1 MENVQLSGL
10 PSTVKICFH
19 FQSRQIADR
28 LNLEGAE
35 LTPAQAQQIEDAR
48 KQFDRKLRL
57 DRADMGIPVLNKNG
71 ETNLS
76 LYETVED
83 LAAAGYRIVDAFIRP
98 KYKWVNGVN
107 TGLKGHVT
115 QMVFSNDTTI
125 ESMFE
130 DPTQAVNVLAELKSL
145 LKNFTSPL
153 TFVWANH
160 IEGGVRTCDTINVSA
175 LSREDERAQ
184 MFPNKSALRRD
195 PQTGSYRIAACNFN
209 RA

>member
-1 MENVQLSGL
+1 MNNVQLSGI
-10 PSTVKICFH
+10 PSTIMVCFH
-19 FQSRQIADR
+19 FQARKIADK

-35 LTPAQAQQIEDAR
+35 LTPAEAQGIEDR
-48 KQFDRKLRL
+48 RQQFDRKLRL
-57 DRADMGIPVLNKNG
+57 DRADTGVPVLSKNG
-71 ETNLS
+71 EMTLS

-107 TGLKGHVT
+107 TGLKGYVT
-115 QMVFSNDTTI
+115 QMVFSNDTTT
-125 ESMFE
+125 ESMLE
-130 DPTQAVNVLAELKSL
+130 DPTQSVKVLAELKSL
-145 LKNFTSPL
+145 LKTFTSPL

-160 IEGGVRTCDTINVSA
+160 VEGGVRTCDTINVSA
-175 LSREDERAQ
+175 LSRDDERAQ